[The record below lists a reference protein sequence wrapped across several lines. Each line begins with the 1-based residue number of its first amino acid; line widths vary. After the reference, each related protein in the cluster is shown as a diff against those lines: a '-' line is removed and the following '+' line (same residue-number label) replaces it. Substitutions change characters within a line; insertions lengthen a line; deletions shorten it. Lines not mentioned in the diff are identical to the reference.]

1 MKNPDNVIPYF
12 ISVAEATN
20 IIRDNVPALAPVSLP
35 LIQASALIT
44 AESVD
49 SPIDLPA
56 WPQSSMDGYAIRFA
70 ERAYPLRISGEI
82 AAGAISGLKM
92 EEKSAIRI
100 FTGAPV
106 PEGADTVVMQE
117 KVIVKDGS
125 LLVEDPGLKKGN
137 NLRRMGAEIRKG
149 DLAVPSGT
157 VITSRWIGFLSS
169 LGITSLL
176 VYPPPS
182 VSIILTGNELLDPG
196 NDLSFGQVYD
206 ANSAMLTDALHR
218 CGVVTIHKFK
228 ADDQLDSVQ
237 SRLSEALE
245 KSDLVLLAG
254 GVSVGDYDFVIE
266 AAKNCHIESL
276 FYKVRQKPGK
286 PLFFG
291 KKNSKII
298 FGLPGNPASALTCFY
313 IYVVQALDQ
322 MMSRQGHDRRINAKL
337 SEPYARPGGL
347 THFLKARLME
357 GKVSLLQ
364 GQESFRLHSFAES
377 NCLAEIPED
386 RAELS
391 AGESLVVYPLP
402 E

>member
-1 MKNPDNVIPYF
+1 MKNPDTVIPYF

-20 IIRDNVPALAPVSLP
+20 IIRDNVPALIPVPLP
-35 LIQASALIT
+35 LMQASALTT
-44 AESVD
+44 AEPVY
-49 SPIDLPA
+49 SPIDFPA

-70 ERAYPLRISGEI
+70 EKAYPLRISGEI
-82 AAGAISGLKM
+82 AAGATSGLKM
-92 EEKSAIRI
+92 DEKSAIRI

-117 KVIVKDGS
+117 KVNVKDGS
-125 LLVEDPGLKKGN
+125 LHVEDPGLKEGD

-149 DLAVPSGT
+149 ELAVPSGT

-196 NDLSFGQVYD
+196 NDLLFGQVYD
-206 ANSAMLTDALHR
+206 ANSAMLTDALYR
-218 CGVVTIHKFK
+218 SGVVTIHRFR
-228 ADDQLDSVQ
+228 ADDELDSVQ

-291 KKNSKII
+291 KKKSTVI

-322 MMSRQGHDRRINAKL
+322 MMSRQGHGRRINAKL
-337 SEPYARPGGL
+337 SASYARSGGL
-347 THFLKARLME
+347 THFLKARLTE
-357 GKVSLLQ
+357 GKVILLQ
-364 GQESFRLHSFAES
+364 GQESFRLHSFAEA

-386 RAELS
+386 RTELR
-391 AGESLVVYPLP
+391 AGESLVVHLLP
-402 E
+402 D

>member
-1 MKNPDNVIPYF
+1 MKNPDTVIPYF

-20 IIRDNVPALAPVSLP
+20 IIRDNVPALVPVSLP

-44 AESVD
+44 AEPVY
-49 SPIDLPA
+49 SPVDLPA

-70 ERAYPLRISGEI
+70 EKAYPLSISGEL
-82 AAGAISGLKM
+82 AAGAGAGLKM
-92 EEKSAIRI
+92 DEKSAIRI

-106 PEGADTVVMQE
+106 PEGADTIVIQE
-117 KVIVKDGS
+117 KVIVKDGN
-125 LLVEDPGLKKGN
+125 LYVEDPGLKEGD
-137 NLRRMGAEIRKG
+137 NLRRMGAEITKG
-149 DLAVPSGT
+149 DLAVQSGT
-157 VITSRWIGFLSS
+157 VITSRWIGFLAS
-169 LGITSLL
+169 LGIDNLL

-182 VSIILTGNELLDPG
+182 VSIILTGNELMDPG

-218 CGVVTIHKFK
+218 SGVVTVHKFR
-228 ADDQLDSVQ
+228 AYDDLDSVQ

-291 KKNSKII
+291 KKDSTVI

-322 MMSRQGHDRRINAKL
+322 MMSRERPGRRINAKL
-337 SEPYARPGGL
+337 SESYARPGGL
-347 THFLKARLME
+347 THFLKARLAE

-364 GQESFRLHSFAES
+364 GQESFKLHSFTEA

-386 RAELS
+386 RVELS
-391 AGESLVVYPLP
+391 AGESLVVHLLP
-402 E
+402 D